1 MRTLARARSSWSRRP
16 GCAIRR
22 MRKLRDF
29 AAAREFLS
37 DREIDEMQV
46 TIDERRRARAA
57 GSG

>member
-1 MRTLARARSSWSRRP
+1 
-16 GCAIRR
+16 